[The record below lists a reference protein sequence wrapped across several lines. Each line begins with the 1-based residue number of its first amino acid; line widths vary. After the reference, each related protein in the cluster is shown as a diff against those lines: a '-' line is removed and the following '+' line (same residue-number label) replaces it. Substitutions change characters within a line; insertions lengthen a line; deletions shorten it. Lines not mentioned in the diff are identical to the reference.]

1 MRDTVSIERDPDTP
15 GGIVLVTGELPT
27 PSTVASSCA
36 AMLLYAE
43 SLRPGLCVGL
53 RTRVALPG
61 CTLDETDD
69 YIRTATSTIVADQR
83 DRVSRRPIV
92 PWG

>member
-1 MRDTVSIERDPDTP
+1 MRDVVSIEPDPDGG
-15 GGIVLVTGELPT
+15 GGIVLVTDELPT
-27 PSTVASSCA
+27 PSTAASSCA

-43 SLRPGLCVGL
+43 SLRLRLSVGL
-53 RTRVALPG
+53 QTRVALPG

-69 YIRTATSTIVADQR
+69 YIRAATSAIVADQR
-83 DRVSRRPIV
+83 DRLSRRPIV